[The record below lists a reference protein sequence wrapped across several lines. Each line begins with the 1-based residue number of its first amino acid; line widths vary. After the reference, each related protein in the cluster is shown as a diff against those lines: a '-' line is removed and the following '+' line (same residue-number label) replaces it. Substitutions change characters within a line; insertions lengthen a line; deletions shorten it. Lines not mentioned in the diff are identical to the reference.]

1 MKKTMLMSLA
11 LVVVAIFIVGCAPGE
26 AIAGQAIRG
35 GDSAVEPVE
44 EVVKAPS
51 GRDTAASEPEVNDA
65 VVEPC
70 VSDNTLIAYC
80 KGTVLQNLS
89 TDSCTGES
97 TIIAEKDCALNFFGD
112 PIDQS
117 CFKVKGMPGY

>member
-1 MKKTMLMSLA
+1 MDKEIIVIGDIEIGAGTLTDD
-11 LVVVAIFIVGCAPGE
+11 FI
-26 AIAGQAIRG
+26 
-35 GDSAVEPVE
+35 
-44 EVVKAPS
+44 
-51 GRDTAASEPEVNDA
+51 
-65 VVEPC
+65 
-70 VSDNTLIAYC
+70 SDNTLIAYC

-117 CFKVKGMPGY
+117 CFKVKGMPGYYADCFKEDPNN